1 MGMLKS
7 RNQKQFFSNLYKD
20 CGSVAAL
27 AALAHFRRPDV
38 TTTGEEIKIHS
49 HNERDPIP
57 IVLHHY
63 PVCVSYAI
71 YENG

>member
-1 MGMLKS
+1 ML
-7 RNQKQFFSNLYKD
+7 LID
-20 CGSVAAL
+20 CASVAAL
-27 AALAHFRRPDV
+27 AALAHFKRPDV
-38 TTTGEEIKIHS
+38 TITGDEIQIHS

>member
-1 MGMLKS
+1 MDVWSLIEIS
-7 RNQKQFFSNLYKD
+7 LEYLD
-20 CGSVAAL
+20 CASIAAL
-27 AALAHFRRPDV
+27 AALAHFKRPDV
-38 TTTGEEIKIHS
+38 TITGDEIQIHS
-49 HNERDPIP
+49 DNERDPIP